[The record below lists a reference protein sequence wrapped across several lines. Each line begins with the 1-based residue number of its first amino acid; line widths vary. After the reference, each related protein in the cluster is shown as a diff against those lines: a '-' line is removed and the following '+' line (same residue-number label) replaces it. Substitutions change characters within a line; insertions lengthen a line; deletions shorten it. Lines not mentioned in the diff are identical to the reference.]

1 MTITKSSTRLVA
13 LAAGVAVAVA
23 LVFATSAPVRAAA
36 LGSDQVTAIINLLQS
51 FGADAT
57 TIANVRAS
65 LTGTAPTTPTTG
77 GSMACNASVWTRDLT
92 VGSTGADV
100 MALQKFL
107 NMSAATQVAAT
118 GAGSPGME
126 TSTFGPATKAA
137 VVKFQTAN
145 AITPAA
151 GYVGPVTR
159 TAIAAKCGTTPTT
172 PGTPGTPGTPTTP
185 TGLKG
190 GEGQFVN
197 IDNISAEVEDE
208 VSEGGEENVFG
219 VELEAEDSDLSIERV
234 DVDFT
239 LEDADTTESD
249 NLEDY
254 VTEVSLM
261 LDGKVLATLDVDEA
275 DVNDAGDG
283 DFTTAADANDVYS
296 FRFTGLN
303 GIVREGDTGKIYIAV
318 KAVGNIDST
327 DSSADWHVLIP
338 DDGIRAVDAAGI
350 SETYVGGSDL
360 DQENFSVVEADAG
373 DIDLAAPQADNE
385 DRILSLNADTT
396 TDNVEIMVFTLES
409 QTSDNNVTEIEIDLA
424 TTSATTTLFSSV
436 VKQLKLYKG
445 STLLA
450 TEDVSINATDPSGT
464 VLFDNLDV
472 DIKEDEEVEF
482 TVKADFYDDADE
494 REGFTFKATVDASQI
509 EAEDAEGDDITVTGD
524 VDGADLELRTTGISV
539 AFVSA
544 TESNSVGTIAGN
556 ADTAN
561 LEIVFDVTAVG
572 DDDIYV
578 EGDLATQGIIAAVGV
593 DGLMWA
599 TTTNSTSD
607 TGTSTTLTP
616 TLSASGDASSDDT
629 AGTDQDFFI
638 ESGET
643 RRFTFR
649 VSIPAGT
656 DNSSIGA
663 RITGIKW
670 GTIDADDT
678 MNNLYDFD
686 LDDYKTDTL
695 TGLYIR

>member
-1 MTITKSSTRLVA
+1 MSITHSYTRLVA
-13 LAAGVAVAVA
+13 VAAGVTVAFA
-23 LVFATSAPVRAAA
+23 LVLATSAPVRAAA
-36 LGSDQVTAIINLLQS
+36 LTSTQVSAIVSLLQS
-51 FGADAT
+51 FGADAA
-57 TIANVRAS
+57 TIANVQAS
-65 LTGTAPTTPTTG
+65 LTGGTPSTPTTG
-77 GSMACNASVWTRDLT
+77 GSAMCNASVWTRDLT
-92 VGSTGADV
+92 DGSTGADV

-107 NMSAATQVAAT
+107 NMSAATQIAAT
-118 GAGSPGME
+118 GAGSPGLE
-126 TSTFGPATKAA
+126 TSYFGPATRAA

-145 AITPAA
+145 GITPAA
-151 GYVGPVTR
+151 GYVGPITR

-172 PGTPGTPGTPTTP
+172 PGTPTTPTTP
-185 TGLKG
+185 TGLEG
-190 GEGQFVN
+190 GEGQFVD
-197 IDNISAEVEDE
+197 IDNLSAEVEDE
-208 VSEGGEENVFG
+208 VNEGNEENVFG
-219 VELEAEDSDLSIERV
+219 VELDAEDSDLSIERV

-239 LEDADTTESD
+239 LEDADSALSD
-249 NLEDY
+249 NLDDY
-254 VTEVSLM
+254 ITEVSLI
-261 LDGKVLATLDVDEA
+261 LDGKTLATLDVDEA
-275 DVNDAGDG
+275 DINDAGDG
-283 DFTTAADANDVYS
+283 DFTAAANEQDVYS

-303 GIVREGDTGKIYIAV
+303 GVVREGDTGKIYVAV

-327 DSSADWHVLIP
+327 DSAADWYVLIP

-350 SETYVGGSDL
+350 SETYVGEADL
-360 DQENFSVVEADAG
+360 DEENFSVVEADAG

-436 VKQLKLYKG
+436 ISQLKLYQG

-472 DIKEDEEVEF
+472 DINEDEEVEF

-494 REGFTFKATVDASQI
+494 REGFSFKATVDASQI
-509 EAEDAEGDDITVTGD
+509 EAEDSEGDDITVTGD

-539 AFVSA
+539 SFVSA
-544 TESNSVGTIAGN
+544 SEERSVATIAGS
-556 ADTAN
+556 ADTAD
-561 LEIVFDVTAVG
+561 LEIVFDIMAVG

-578 EGDLATQGIIAAVGV
+578 EGDLATQGIIPAVGV

-616 TLSASGDASSDDT
+616 TLSATGDASTDDT
-629 AGTDQDFFI
+629 SGSDQDFFI

-670 GTIDADDT
+670 GTTDADDN